1 MLRQSKTEEVDPETR
16 KALNDLA
23 RHKMVAR
30 LYADILVDMQICE
43 IEGWDKLEYI
53 RELKDLINSFGRND
67 QIGLQERNS

>member
-1 MLRQSKTEEVDPETR
+1 MLKQSKTEEVDPETR

-23 RHKMVAR
+23 RHKMVTR

-53 RELKDLINSFGRND
+53 RELKDLINSFGR
-67 QIGLQERNS
+67 E

>member
-1 MLRQSKTEEVDPETR
+1 MLRQSKTEEVDPDTR

-53 RELKDLINSFGRND
+53 RELKDLINSFGR
-67 QIGLQERNS
+67 E

>member
-1 MLRQSKTEEVDPETR
+1 VDPETR

-23 RHKMVAR
+23 RHKMITR

-53 RELKDLINSFGRND
+53 RELKDLINSFGRK
-67 QIGLQERNS
+67 

>member
-23 RHKMVAR
+23 RHKTITR

-43 IEGWDKLEYI
+43 IEGWDALEYI
-53 RELKDLINSFGRND
+53 RELKDLINSFGR
-67 QIGLQERNS
+67 E

>member
-23 RHKMVAR
+23 RHKTITR

-43 IEGWDKLEYI
+43 IEGWDALEYI
-53 RELKDLINSFGRND
+53 RELKDLINSCGR
-67 QIGLQERNS
+67 E